1 MKVSFTTIA
10 VRDLEKSVKF
20 YKEVIKLNEVMRFSP
35 QKGINIVFLKDEDN
49 GKIELIEYEQ
59 KKEVVISGSVP
70 IVSIGFAVDSL
81 DDSMKMLREKNIEII
96 RGPIQTPGGQQF
108 LFIKDPNGVEIELI
122 QGFNL

>member
-20 YKEVIKLNEVMRFSP
+20 YTEIIKLNEVMRFSP
-35 QKGINIVFLKDEDN
+35 QKGINIVFLKDEYD

-59 KKEVVISGSVP
+59 NKEVDVSGKES
-70 IVSIGFAVDSL
+70 IVSIGFAI
-81 DDSMKMLREKNIEII
+81 DDLEKSMKMLNENNIKII
-96 RGPIQTPGGQQF
+96 RGPIQTPGGQKF
-108 LFIKDPNGVEIELI
+108 LFIKDPDGVEIELI

>member
-1 MKVSFTTIA
+1 MNVCFTTIA
-10 VRDLEKSVKF
+10 VKNLEKSVKF

-59 KKEVVISGSVP
+59 NKEIDDSGNAS
-70 IVSIGFAVDSL
+70 IVSIGFAIDDL
-81 DDSMKMLREKNIEII
+81 DKSMKILSECNINII
-96 RGPIQTPGGQQF
+96 RGPIQTPSGAKF
-108 LFIKDPNGVEIELI
+108 LFIKDPDGVEIELI